1 MVLMVL
7 CADTVM
13 SLVPSTEPGG
23 LCCSNRVLHSSVKV
37 YVEPL
42 VWFCREPWWYFTVS
56 CELRLQH
63 LNLTGRR
70 TLTHSPVRRVQVSPA
85 VFVCSD
91 PAVVS
96 SHTHESAAETPPPHT
111 HTHTHTDT
119 HTHTHTH
126 THSFPPSPL
135 TLPCLTLSQVSREK
149 DEKKRWMRAELPLM
163 WQFVAPFSKFKFK
176 QALLTRQHSIKH
188 Q

>member
-111 HTHTHTDT
+111 HTHTHRHTHTHTHTHTDT

-126 THSFPPSPL
+126 THTASLPPPSLFPVS
-135 TLPCLTLSQVSREK
+135 PCLRYQG
-149 DEKKRWMRAELPLM
+149 KKMRRKGGWGRSFL
-163 WQFVAPFSKFKFK
+163 
-176 QALLTRQHSIKH
+176 
-188 Q
+188 